1 MASYHHHITKQLA
14 PLIKQAETQKWKFL
28 LSNHW
33 MIHVPLLI
41 VTGRVMGN
49 HPCQGFKA
57 ESPWESCGKHFLR
70 TYMPW
75 VMKQCFL
82 NSRLHDVIVVQ
93 GFYVCQVSFW
103 QNLIVKIKH
112 VASKFAN
119 ASPTSLFYTDEHIN
133 FSWLPILFVDPKA
146 KSGTLTYTEN
156 TPFWV
161 GFHAKYLSHT
171 RWLTRFWRSYR
182 FWRILGHVS
191 VQIFQ
196 QPPAKCGLLEP
207 CDKLHKP
214 SSTLAFSPGSTP
226 TAQTY
231 SSATVSILKCC
242 CWG

>member
-1 MASYHHHITKQLA
+1 MALNHYMASYHHHITKQLA

-57 ESPWESCGKHFLR
+57 ESPWKNCGKHFLR

-133 FSWLPILFVDPKA
+133 FFLVAYTVCWPKSQVRDTNIHRKHTILSWVPCQ
-146 KSGTLTYTEN
+146 
-156 TPFWV
+156 
-161 GFHAKYLSHT
+161 
-171 RWLTRFWRSYR
+171 
-182 FWRILGHVS
+182 VS
-191 VQIFQ
+191 
-196 QPPAKCGLLEP
+196 
-207 CDKLHKP
+207 KP
-214 SSTLAFSPGSTP
+214 HTLAYPFLTFIPFLADFRSRIRPNIP
-226 TAQTY
+226 TTSRKMWFTGAMWQIT
-231 SSATVSILKCC
+231 
-242 CWG
+242 